1 MMDAIANAPL
11 LLKRT
16 TQYFGFVLE
25 RQNDPIKQF
34 PPELLA
40 PAQRALA
47 EAMARFE
54 AQHKDIFKN
63 RDVVDEVRE
72 LYRRSG
78 AQTTKLGFAELSDVY
93 AEKLAAQNV
102 SSLLEFR
109 NANLKLHVD
118 DFVPPDVRET
128 LWALPEK
135 ATIADREVE
144 IVYDLDEEENI
155 AVARL
160 RLPEKLARTISE
172 DDLPTLD
179 RPLRFIVSRGS
190 RGALRA
196 DTLEMLQTLLEG
208 PWTPTEKH
216 EHRARPK
223 KKKWCNQVA
232 NQKPKSAK
240 VARANSVHAAPKG
253 RKNGA
258 NFNPNCYLSIQT

>member
-1 MMDAIANAPL
+1 
-11 LLKRT
+11 
-16 TQYFGFVLE
+16 
-25 RQNDPIKQF
+25 
-34 PPELLA
+34 
-40 PAQRALA
+40 
-47 EAMARFE
+47 MARFE

-109 NANLKLHVD
+109 NANLKLHAD

-135 ATIADREVE
+135 VTIADREVE

-208 PWTPTEKH
+208 PWVPTEKH
-216 EHRARPK
+216 EHRSAPKEKEVVQPSRKPKAEIRKSGPRKFRPRGPKGPK
-223 KKKWCNQVA
+223 K
-232 NQKPKSAK
+232 
-240 VARANSVHAAPKG
+240 R
-253 RKNGA
+253 R
-258 NFNPNCYLSIQT
+258 